1 MQLNQ
6 QELTA
11 LDKEYRRA
19 FINSLAG
26 FRQAVLVGTISE
38 QGKSNLAIFN
48 SLIHLGA
55 NPALFGLINRPDS
68 VQRDTLQ
75 NILSTGCYTLNY
87 VTGADYQKAHQTSA
101 RYPQSVS
108 EFEQVGFEEQYRSC
122 HATPFEPQLTHS
134 LEAPFEPSL
143 THALEAPFEPQSTT
157 SFPAPF
163 VAGALVQIGM
173 KLEERVDL
181 KINGTVLLIGSIQS
195 VYIDDALVEPDGFVN
210 LSQANVLVSQGLDA
224 YFTASPLGRLPYA
237 KP

>member
-6 QELTA
+6 QEIQG

-26 FRQAVLVGTISE
+26 FRQAVLVGSLSA
-38 QGKSNLAIFN
+38 QGQSNLAIFN

-75 NILSTGCYTLNY
+75 NLESQGVYTLNY
-87 VTGADYQKAHQTSA
+87 VAGADYQKAHQTSA
-101 RYPQSVS
+101 RYPQGVS
-108 EFEQVGFEEQYRSC
+108 EFEQVGFEEQYR
-122 HATPFEPQLTHS
+122 PL
-134 LEAPFEPSL
+134 LEAPFES
-143 THALEAPFEPQSTT
+143 QSTST
-157 SFPAPF
+157 FPAPF
-163 VAGALVQIGM
+163 VAGAMVQIGM
-173 KLEERVDL
+173 KFEERVDL

-195 VYIDDALVEPDGFVN
+195 VYIDDALVAADGFVN
-210 LSQANVLVSQGLDA
+210 LSEAGVLVSQGLDA
-224 YFTASPLGRLPYA
+224 YFTTSPLGRLPYA